1 MCSTFC
7 HAFTLITSIFGLFFY
22 FFYDKS
28 FLSNPERQTMTH
40 AELHEGVVISY
51 FNKFQR
57 ISIEYSLLGLKSVSY
72 CIQLFFCLLP
82 SV

>member
-7 HAFTLITSIFGLFFY
+7 HAFTLITSFLGLFFY

-28 FLSNPERQTMTH
+28 FLSNPEMQTMTH
-40 AELHEGVVISY
+40 AELHEGVFISY

-57 ISIEYSLLGLKSVSY
+57 ISMEYQLKSVSY
-72 CIQLFFCLLP
+72 YIQLFF
-82 SV
+82 